1 MKTGILLA
9 AFGTATPQGE
19 ATLRRFAQRVR
30 DRYPDVPVRWAFTSP
45 AMRERLAGARKK
57 SDSVGKALRKM
68 AFERYES
75 IAVQPLHV
83 VPGIEYTDVLDEC
96 AAVASQFSALAAGA
110 PLLAGGEDMDAL
122 ARALLAGLPPSRA
135 AGDAVLFAGHG
146 SRHDS
151 AAYYAALSR
160 AVTGIDPLA
169 FVATMKG
176 EVQLHQALPLLLA
189 KGVRHVWL
197 VPLLA
202 VIGRHAL
209 EDLAGNRPDSWR
221 TLLEAQGLTCT
232 PVLTGMAEMPCFA
245 DVWIDHLDKALRLLE
260 TSDPQPPSHDC
271 HARRIR

>member
-19 ATLRRFAQRVR
+19 DTLRRFAQRVR
-30 DRYPDVPVRWAFTSP
+30 GRYPDVPVRWAFTSP
-45 AMRERLAGARKK
+45 AMRERLADARKK

-68 AFERYES
+68 AFERYDS

-96 AAVASQFSALAAGA
+96 AAVAGQFSALATGA
-110 PLLAGGEDMDAL
+110 PLLAGGEDMDNL
-122 ARALLAGLPPSRA
+122 ARALLAGLPA
-135 AGDAVLFAGHG
+135 ARTAGEAVLFAGHG

-151 AAYYAALSR
+151 ASYYAALAR
-160 AVTGIDPLA
+160 AVTALDPLA
-169 FVATMKG
+169 VVATMKG
-176 EVQLHQALPLLLA
+176 EVQLQQALPQLLD
-189 KGVRHVWL
+189 KGVRRVWL

-209 EDLAGNRPDSWR
+209 EDLAGSRPDSWR
-221 TLLEAQGLTCT
+221 TLLEAHGLTCT

-245 DVWIDHLDKALRLLE
+245 DIWIDHLGRALRLLE
-260 TSDPQPPSHDC
+260 TSDPLPPDHDC
-271 HARRIR
+271 HARRLR

>member
-96 AAVASQFSALAAGA
+96 AAEASQFSALAAGA

-260 TSDPQPPSHDC
+260 TSEPQPPSHDC

>member
-45 AMRERLAGARKK
+45 AMRERLADARKK

-68 AFERYES
+68 AFERYDG

-96 AAVASQFSALAAGA
+96 TAMAGQFTALATGA

-122 ARALLAGLPPSRA
+122 ARALLAELPATRA
-135 AGDAVLFAGHG
+135 ADEAVLFAGHG
-146 SRHDS
+146 SQHDS
-151 AAYYAALSR
+151 AVYYAALAR
-160 AVTGIDPLA
+160 AVTANDPLA

-176 EVQLHQALPLLLA
+176 EVRLNQTLPLLLD

-221 TLLEAQGLTCT
+221 TLLETHGLTCT

-260 TSDPQPPSHDC
+260 TPDPQPPSHDC
-271 HARRIR
+271 HARRLR